1 LFRKFDSASKR
12 INDEKEYA
20 MKSLNMTIA
29 IVGIVLVVGGC
40 SRATISPNWGVAYQ
54 EMRAKQVLDPA
65 AGENLAPVEGQD
77 GKVNA
82 TAMETYRQGFEK
94 PDVDLGRSMV
104 SSGVKTQ

>member
-1 LFRKFDSASKR
+1 MR
-12 INDEKEYA
+12 IMNQA
-20 MKSLNMTIA
+20 VA
-29 IVGIVLVVGGC
+29 IVAFGLLLGAC

-54 EMRAKQVLDPA
+54 EMRAKQVLDPM
-65 AGENLAPVEGQD
+65 AGEKLDLVEGQD

-94 PDVDLGRSMV
+94 PDVDLSRSMV